1 MPEHSMPVSP
11 ENISPPATGSVG
23 DVSVGAKFNSL
34 YTHDILTVNTVLA
47 GPKMTVSYTIY

>member
-11 ENISPPATGSVG
+11 ENITPPTTGSSG
-23 DVSVGAKFNSL
+23 DMSEGAKFNSL